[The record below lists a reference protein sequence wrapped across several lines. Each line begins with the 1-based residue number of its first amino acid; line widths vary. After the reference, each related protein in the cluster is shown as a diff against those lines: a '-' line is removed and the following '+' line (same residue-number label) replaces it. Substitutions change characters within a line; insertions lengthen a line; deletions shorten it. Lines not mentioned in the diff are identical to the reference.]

1 MSLSDPL
8 QCSFNRPYSH
18 RIRLATQQ
26 MKRYL
31 SIFILVFCVLA
42 PVRAQYYSV
51 NVDTKTVA
59 AMTAA
64 FNTEAAAEMY
74 YAEQL
79 AKIRKSYQAAEV
91 AAAGIFAG
99 KYLDRKALTDLGL
112 WTSSTEN
119 YYYRRIYSMVSA
131 KIMPKIWTV
140 AGMMLKNPQNA
151 LYWGSYLYKVCEETK
166 NLCYQF
172 ESIVTNSSLSF
183 KDIAFLEIN
192 QELADILKLSELGD
206 IDWKSMLDNFSS
218 IGSHFSKES
227 LQEDIDNLY
236 AMGVSL
242 ASAGTGNLVS
252 SIVGNSNFNGTIMD
266 KAKSVLD
273 IANNVY
279 DLYDGLSTNAGA
291 TLLHFIG
298 GEEGIANLFNLS
310 NYNVSSWIS
319 DYAREGMGQYYTQR
333 WYIYRIDRGSV
344 NLCDYYPP
352 RDDDAVLY
360 GDHWYRIDTRDPN
373 FQPSASQRES
383 ALQNSELHA
392 GWSRSRVQQLNHS
405 NDGYSYSISYTPS
418 SYILSKSKSGQYA
431 KAYAYEIHVTKSW
444 NNTEIKYEDVF
455 DSYSMNFEA
464 FKAGMNARLADYNDN
479 EDGYVYYL
487 SCDDRKTY
495 QATDARKMQNCEV
508 ATISVTCHDGSK
520 LGEGSTQYKCSN
532 CGGSVNEHTRQCAMA
547 TSVNESTVNTSEL
560 DSQILECES
569 EISMLQS
576 QIDVLEAENAELIR
590 MISSA
595 SVTDAANYRQQYN
608 ANKDSIAS
616 LISEKSK
623 WQNQLSQFQQARQ
636 EAQEGEAVSTDDYYR
651 IPAIMQDCKS
661 AFNLSWNDGDSWN
674 GNTFVRTASIP
685 NISGTVRFKA
695 TVSIARKPKYFL
707 GVKIHRAIVQ
717 IAWELTTEYSDCQ
730 VVAVVNLD
738 PGMSGQEKAE
748 LVNQRLSEVAREFP
762 SCEPSVEYARS
773 EPLAEDDTGD
783 TYHLLW
789 SSDRLEI
796 ARDIDSRLTRIY
808 ADLVSLEKM
817 MHYRH
822 SIVDLIKSALPYMN
836 DEQGRRHTLVEECRR
851 RWLRNAASQM
861 HSDGYNGKYDDDYE
875 D

>member
-1 MSLSDPL
+1 MSLLDLL

-119 YYYRRIYSMVSA
+119 YYYRRIYGMVSA

-192 QELADILKLSELGD
+192 RELAAILKLSELGD

-266 KAKSVLD
+266 KAKSVID
-273 IANNVY
+273 IADNVY

-291 TLLHFIG
+291 ALLHFIG

-333 WYIYRIDRGSV
+333 WYIYRVDRGSV

-352 RDDDAVLY
+352 TDDDAVLY

-373 FQPSASQRES
+373 FQPSSSQREA

-405 NDGYSYSISYTPS
+405 NDGFSYSISYYPS
-418 SYILSKSKSGQYA
+418 SYVLSKSKSGQYA

-455 DSYSMNFEA
+455 DSYSMNFDA

-508 ATISVTCHDGSK
+508 ATISVTCHDGAK
-520 LGEGSTQYKCSN
+520 LGEGSTQYKCSS
-532 CGGSVNEHTRQCAMA
+532 CGGSVNDHTRQCAMA
-547 TSVNESTVNTSEL
+547 TSVSESTVSTSEL

-569 EISMLQS
+569 EISMLQA

-595 SVTDAANYRQQYN
+595 SITDAATYRQQYN
-608 ANKDSIAS
+608 ANKDRIAS
-616 LISEKSK
+616 LSSEKIK
-623 WQNQLSQFQQARQ
+623 WQNQLGQFQQARQ

-661 AFNLSWNDGDSWN
+661 AFNLSWNDGGSWD

-717 IAWELTTEYSDCQ
+717 IAWELTTEYSDSQ

-822 SIVDLIKSALPYMN
+822 SIVDMIKSALPYMN

-861 HSDGYNGKYDDDYE
+861 HSDSYNGKYDDDYE